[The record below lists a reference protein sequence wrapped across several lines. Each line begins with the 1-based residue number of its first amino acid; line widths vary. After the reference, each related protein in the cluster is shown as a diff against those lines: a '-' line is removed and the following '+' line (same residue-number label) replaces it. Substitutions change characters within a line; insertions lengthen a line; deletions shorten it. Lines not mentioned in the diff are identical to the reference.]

1 MTEILSI
8 DLIDAISPKDS
19 ERTHTHREITNATVQ
34 THNQTV
40 DLEGKWR
47 PMHCE
52 PQQCFVDSSWLHEIV
67 CVGFSW
73 FCSVLVWFWFS
84 FGWPLCRSV
93 RGLLQPQP
101 LLPGG
106 VAAGGTT
113 GSTEGAAGDWEEAAG
128 PSVPRLDP
136 LKLESSLW
144 SLWTWNTDLLQ
155 VESTCV
161 RCCQHKLLNVLFFFP
176 FFSRSDARRLQ
187 IDIVGDE
194 RRAHQHG

>member
-1 MTEILSI
+1 MLQCRPTTRQWI
-8 DLIDAISPKDS
+8 
-19 ERTHTHREITNATVQ
+19 RRE
-34 THNQTV
+34 
-40 DLEGKWR
+40 KWR

-52 PQQCFVDSSWLHEIV
+52 PQQCFVHSSWLHEIV
-67 CVGFSW
+67 CVGFGW
-73 FCSVLVWFWFS
+73 FCSVLVWFS

-113 GSTEGAAGDWEEAAG
+113 GSAEGAAGDWEEAAG

-144 SLWTWNTDLLQ
+144 SLWTSKSWPTYKLNQ
-155 VESTCV
+155 VESDVANTTIGCSVLFPLLFPV
-161 RCCQHKLLNVLFFFP
+161 RC
-176 FFSRSDARRLQ
+176 
-187 IDIVGDE
+187 
-194 RRAHQHG
+194 